1 MRLNGF
7 AALAAIVLASCSTTA
22 TTPATDTASMTSE
35 DPYLW
40 LEEVEGER
48 ALAWVREQNQRSL
61 AVLEGDPRF
70 AQLHR
75 GRGRA
80 GEQP

>member
-1 MRLNGF
+1 MRLKGF

-40 LEEVEGER
+40 LEEVEGETGGFWS
-48 ALAWVREQNQRSL
+48 ASL
-61 AVLEGDPRF
+61 LPSSDPP
-70 AQLHR
+70 
-75 GRGRA
+75 
-80 GEQP
+80 QPESARTTSVTNANPP